1 VAARAEAAAAFTAA
15 GRPRGRAGT
24 GAGARRAP
32 AEAVMITGSRSNSSS
47 WPGLGVTDACRTA
60 LVTTSETSR
69 QASSI
74 CSASMPHDPN
84 VWAASRRASDTMIGS
99 AGNERSIEASSD
111 PEDLTTKM
119 AMSSSMSPGT
129 ANSAA
134 VATASA
140 SPLAAAARTA
150 CCNIWPASASE

>member
-1 VAARAEAAAAFTAA
+1 
-15 GRPRGRAGT
+15 
-24 GAGARRAP
+24 
-32 AEAVMITGSRSNSSS
+32 
-47 WPGLGVTDACRTA
+47 
-60 LVTTSETSR
+60 
-69 QASSI
+69 
-74 CSASMPHDPN
+74 MPHDPN

-99 AGNERSIEASSD
+99 AGNERSIEASSAG
-111 PEDLTTKM
+111 EDLTTRM

-150 CCNIWPASASE
+150 CCSICTASSSV